1 MVNQNSISLIIL
13 KQLAN
18 DFRHNYPQFDIKA
31 HPVNDTSAVLV
42 VKNNYRKFT
51 FNLFAGNL
59 DKVFAL
65 TQILS
70 IMRVKQWVIKHNI
83 FQKVTDN
90 NTSKYILLV
99 DIVANGFSESQHPLP
114 IGVDLAEQDSIRT
127 IHNWICDT
135 IQLPCDET

>member
-1 MVNQNSISLIIL
+1 MVNKSSISLIIL

-18 DFRHNYPQFDIKA
+18 DFRQNYPQFDIKA

-42 VKNNYRKFT
+42 VKDNHRKFT

-65 TQILS
+65 AQILS
-70 IMRVKQWVIKHNI
+70 IMHIKQWVIKHDI
-83 FQKVTDN
+83 FQKVADN
-90 NTSKYILLV
+90 NTSKYILSV
-99 DIVANGFSESQHPLP
+99 DIVADRLTKSHNPSP

-135 IQLPCDET
+135 VQLPYNET